1 MQDFVDN
8 VSVPVEGPA
17 SHGKCAQAAD
27 DKLEK
32 VQNSGIHQ
40 ANSSNESDVEID
52 PYEGFLVYGG
62 WMTNGGWM
70 PWLRPWHLQIHGRV
84 PDRRPHLGEHCL
96 HRGRRPRHG
105 ILIADIDA

>member
-1 MQDFVDN
+1 MQDFVDI

-40 ANSSNESDVEID
+40 ANSSNESDVEKD
-52 PYEGFLVYGG
+52 PYAGFLV
-62 WMTNGGWM
+62 MDV
-70 PWLRPWHLQIHGRV
+70 H
-84 PDRRPHLGEHCL
+84 
-96 HRGRRPRHG
+96 
-105 ILIADIDA
+105 

>member
-1 MQDFVDN
+1 MGITTTTILSDDDRKGKQIAIDCGPDPLSFHTQEHGKENAQVQDFVDI

-40 ANSSNESDVEID
+40 ANSSNESDVEKD
-52 PYEGFLVYGG
+52 PYAGFLV
-62 WMTNGGWM
+62 MDV
-70 PWLRPWHLQIHGRV
+70 H
-84 PDRRPHLGEHCL
+84 
-96 HRGRRPRHG
+96 
-105 ILIADIDA
+105 